1 MITNQEPPS
10 WSSSFP
16 FEEKNQET
24 MRSSSTHEKLT
35 KK

>member
-1 MITNQEPPS
+1 MTTNRKPPS

-16 FEEKNQET
+16 FEKKNQET
-24 MRSSSTHEKLT
+24 MRSSYTHEKLT